1 MRCERIGDAELYLG
15 DCMEYMAGVDDK
27 YFELSIVDPP
37 YGIDLKGPCEHS
49 QQWGGIQ
56 SVNKEPPSKEYFD
69 ELKRI
74 SQNYIIWGAN
84 YFHLPGHRCVIV
96 WDKGGGTYGRSFSEC
111 EIAEASFNEVSRIIK
126 IQPNQKDKIH
136 PTQKPVALYKWLLS
150 RYAKP
155 GDHIL
160 DTHGGSGSSVVAC
173 IEMGYPIVWIEK
185 DPDYYEAALDRIR
198 RAWQNRP
205 RLFEDNTPPTQGEL
219 L

>member
-27 YFELSIVDPP
+27 YFELSIVDPE
-37 YGIDLKGPCEHS
+37 YGIDLNGPCGHS
-49 QQWGGIQ
+49 QRWGGIQ
-56 SVNKEPPSKEYFD
+56 SVNNNPPTDEYFQ
-69 ELKRI
+69 ELYRVSI
-74 SQNYIIWGAN
+74 NYIIWGAN
-84 YFHLPGHRCVIV
+84 YFNIKGHRCVIV
-96 WDKGGGTYGRSFSEC
+96 WDKGGRMVGRSFSEC
-111 EIAEASFNEVSRIIK
+111 EIAESSFNEVSRIVK
-126 IQPNQKDKIH
+126 IDPFQKDKIH

-155 GDHIL
+155 GDKIL

-173 IEMGYPIVWIEK
+173 IEMGFPIVWIEK
-185 DPDYYEAALDRIR
+185 DQDYYEAALDRIR

-205 RLFEDNTPPTQGEL
+205 RLFEDNTPPTHGEL